1 MNVNRTG
8 LVKIVTNVLSDGLVN
23 FVINVSLDTMEKT
36 VEVFT
41 KYNHIV
47 VKEQGP
53 T

>member
-36 VEVFT
+36 VEV
-41 KYNHIV
+41 YNHIV
-47 VKEQGP
+47 VIEEGP
-53 T
+53 VS

>member
-1 MNVNRTG
+1 MNQTG
-8 LVKIVTNVLSDGLVN
+8 LVKTVTNVLLDGLVN